1 MKIAIDGPAGAG
13 KSTVAKAVAKKL
25 NLNYLDTGAM
35 YRASA
40 YAMIER
46 GIEPGAQQQVIA
58 SLPSLEMKIIYEN
71 GEQKVLISDQD
82 ITPYIRTPRIS
93 KGASDIAVIPE
104 LRIKLVELQRQVAN
118 EYDIVMDGRD
128 IGTYVLP
135 DADFKFFITA
145 SACERAKRRYLELKE
160 TTPDV
165 DLDQIEREIIARDKT
180 DSEREFAPLK
190 QAEDAIL
197 VDTTSLDRDQ
207 VIDLVSA
214 YITGEK

>member
-13 KSTVAKAVAKKL
+13 KSTVARAVAQKL

-35 YRASA
+35 YRAAA
-40 YAMIER
+40 YGMIEQ
-46 GIEPGAQQQVIA
+46 GIDPADREKVLAA
-58 SLPSLEMKIIYEN
+58 LPALGMEIIYEN
-71 GEQKVLISDQD
+71 GVQKVLLDNKD
-82 ITPYIRTPRIS
+82 VTPHLRSPRIS

-104 LRIKLVELQRQVAN
+104 LRLKLVELQREVAN
-118 EYDIVMDGRD
+118 TYDLVMDGRD

-145 SACERAKRRYLELKE
+145 SPRERAKRRYLELKE
-160 TTPDV
+160 VAPDA
-165 DLDQIEREIIARDKT
+165 DINEIEREIIARDKT

-197 VDTTSLDRDQ
+197 VDTTALNREQ
-207 VIDLVSA
+207 VIDCVSA
-214 YITGEK
+214 YVMGEK